1 MRRLPGRT
9 RGQATGQGKVM
20 LVHIVSMLAGLIK
33 RTSPNRV
40 YEASETY
47 GVDAKMT
54 GAGE

>member
-1 MRRLPGRT
+1 
-9 RGQATGQGKVM
+9 M